1 MKKILF
7 LATVA
12 LVMTGCKSRE
22 EKAAELIKQE
32 MFKTLYDFESY
43 EPIETKI
50 DSAFTSIYTDTL
62 ALMYANEV
70 KIMFDELEKEEA
82 EYESAKSA
90 MEIWSDSYSSLGAYK
105 YNEAKRKV
113 NNYIEKINKTLKKN
127 DEVYAKIKERN
138 KQIDRSFIGWEAK
151 HKFRCKTKGGNFDLG
166 NYLYVFDKNMKQI
179 LYSKDTDDKED
190 IQLFGIIG
198 NAIRTD
204 NTKEDIDGNTS
215 ATVQSATDSIS
226 EALKGGV

>member
-7 LATVA
+7 LATVV

-43 EPIETKI
+43 EPIEIKI

-113 NNYIEKINKTLKKN
+113 NNYIEKINKTLKKM
-127 DEVYAKIKERN
+127 
-138 KQIDRSFIGWEAK
+138 
-151 HKFRCKTKGGNFDLG
+151 
-166 NYLYVFDKNMKQI
+166 MK
-179 LYSKDTDDKED
+179 YTPK
-190 IQLFGIIG
+190 
-198 NAIRTD
+198 
-204 NTKEDIDGNTS
+204 
-215 ATVQSATDSIS
+215 
-226 EALKGGV
+226 

>member
-7 LATVA
+7 LATVV

-22 EKAAELIKQE
+22 EKAAKLIKQE

-70 KIMFDELEKEEA
+70 KIKFDELEKEEA

-90 MEIWSDSYSSLGAYK
+90 MEIWSDSYSSLGVYK

-113 NNYIEKINKTLKKN
+113 NNYIEKINKTLKK
-127 DEVYAKIKERN
+127 K
-138 KQIDRSFIGWEAK
+138 
-151 HKFRCKTKGGNFDLG
+151 
-166 NYLYVFDKNMKQI
+166 
-179 LYSKDTDDKED
+179 
-190 IQLFGIIG
+190 
-198 NAIRTD
+198 
-204 NTKEDIDGNTS
+204 
-215 ATVQSATDSIS
+215 
-226 EALKGGV
+226 

>member
-7 LATVA
+7 LAIIA
-12 LVMTGCKSRE
+12 LIMIGCKSRE

-62 ALMYANEV
+62 ALQYANEV
-70 KIMFDELEKEEA
+70 KIMFDELEEE
-82 EYESAKSA
+82 EVEFENAKSA
-90 MEIWSDSYSSLGAYK
+90 MEIWSDSYSSLGVYK

-113 NNYIEKINKTLKKN
+113 NDYIEKINKTLKKN
-127 DEVYAKIKERN
+127 DEIYAKIRERN
-138 KQIDRSFIGWEAK
+138 LQINRSFIGWEAN

-166 NYLYVFDKNMKQI
+166 NYLYVFDKNMKHI
-179 LYSKDTDDKED
+179 LYSKDTDNKED
-190 IQLFGIIG
+190 HRLFGIIG
-198 NAIRTD
+198 DAIQSDNA
-204 NTKEDIDGNTS
+204 KEEIDEE
-215 ATVQSATDSIS
+215 TVSTQSVTDSIS
-226 EALKGGV
+226 KALKGEI